1 MRRLSLFVILIL
13 AVGGMVVA
21 HAVQGWTFS
30 YHPFQGR
37 YAIYGGGL
45 GDPLAPSSKDKR
57 IAFWIDGKVAR
68 QMFDAMGPDLRNV
81 CGAEGGQRIRQ
92 RAQLSCS
99 YHPRDGYRCNFGFDL
114 VTGLSIGGSLC

>member
-1 MRRLSLFVILIL
+1 MRHLSFFMILTL
-13 AVGGMVVA
+13 AVFGMVVA
-21 HAVQGWTFS
+21 HAAQGWTFS
-30 YHPFQGR
+30 YQPFQGK

-45 GDPLAPSSKDKR
+45 GDPLPPTGKDKR
-57 IAFWIDGKVAR
+57 IAFWIDGKEAK
-68 QMFDAMGPDLRNV
+68 QMFEAMGPDLRNV

-99 YHPRDGYRCNFGFDL
+99 YHPRDGYHCDFGFDL